1 MSIELDKIIVKRSLL
16 IKKEQ
21 IEPNPW
27 NPNVTTKRE
36 QNAIQ
41 ESLEAFGQIANVLV
55 REVGKG
61 KYQIIDGEHRFQ
73 ELPEALYCDVVKLND
88 VDAKRLT
95 VIMNETR
102 GNPDQVLLAELL
114 QSISEELTVEEI
126 MVGLPYDDKTLEDL
140 LAYET
145 DFSSYENFSNDDD
158 SNLVDLTP
166 KMGRSQEI
174 NTDEFSFQHTCPK
187 CKFQYND

>member
-1 MSIELDKIIVKRSLL
+1 MIELDKIIIKRSLL

-27 NPNVTTKRE
+27 NPNVTTRRE

-61 KYQIIDGEHRFQ
+61 KYQIIDGEHRFK
-73 ELPEALYCDVVKLND
+73 ELPEAMYCDVVKLND
-88 VDAKRLT
+88 ADAKRLT
-95 VIMNETR
+95 IITNEG
-102 GNPDQVLLAELL
+102 GNPDKALLAELL
-114 QSISEELTVEEI
+114 QDIAQDMTIEEM

-140 LAYET
+140 LDYET
-145 DFSSYENFSNDDD
+145 DFSNYESFSSDDD
-158 SNLVDLTP
+158 SNPLDLTP